1 MPTINE
7 LRQQYPGYAD
17 LRDEDI
23 INDMAAANNVGSDV
37 MAAFLGWERP
47 TFGKE
52 AVRAVK
58 RTAGSLVGGV
68 GEMYGDVSGNRD
80 NALARYG
87 HDVEQANPSGIN
99 SLRDVADYP
108 MAAVGNALGNA
119 GMMILPGAGLKIAG
133 NVARGAKMLNTARAL
148 DNPLTQAA
156 VAGMPS
162 LSEIGESQRESG
174 LPENYALKYL
184 GAGAVGAIE
193 NLGGVQRMM
202 GLGRAPQ
209 VLSKADEVAQFGAT
223 PWRTMGKTML
233 RSGLEEGLEE
243 IPQTFIEKG
252 AGYQDPFS
260 AKNLEEAAL
269 GGVLGAIGGGVLGAG
284 HGASRGLRH
293 AQVNRERSLDLLN
306 PETPLGRLND
316 QAEWERAFIAKERGQ
331 AAADM
336 YYNGQ
341 QSTIDNYIEGLVE
354 PYRRQVFSD
363 EMNAIQQRADQ
374 ERIAA
379 RAPSQMQVPG
389 YDPRDEMVG
398 NMIERGPV
406 REQQQWW
413 ENVPDPTNPAAY
425 QQFWQHVTAG
435 QDSMRPQPVDALG
448 YPLAQYQP
456 APAVQ
461 TQPAAPSWAQFGVE
475 PSPVPQG
482 TPSATQT
489 QPVAAQAAATTQQK
503 AQPKPAAAPAAK
515 VTQPR
520 GQFSQAFQA
529 RLEAAVAEGKVAP
542 DDPIVADWHASKKL
556 KADAQSFG
564 LRLNEIEA
572 GPDNMPLTAEQSLQA
587 KAKNAVAEVKD
598 GGLNLTMKQIPVFNH
613 LQKAF
618 AENRVD
624 DVIGADGKWKYNEI
638 GTALGLARGSVESF
652 VNGVAKRIAEAQG
665 VSVDEMKA
673 ALKARTAEVR
683 TTEMSEKDKLG
694 LSPKQQSSVFNEED
708 LFGNENGAEQNAE
721 VINTVGGSQSAVGTN
736 EAPTDI
742 VVSRP
747 DAPEVVANRA
757 QATDRAMQE
766 MLGELR
772 GISEARR
779 KEAMDTWNEYAESS
793 DPVGVPFHEVP
804 TNRQFTWALALND
817 FLDEYVD
824 LPPKEFGEKLLDLY
838 HEYSN
843 DLGTLNGTQQSASI
857 AESGAGAPQIGNPG
871 TESQSPRLEGPRKE
885 TAVEN
890 RAVPEGQPVTE
901 QAAGR
906 SDTEGQAV
914 GVESKPKFSVGDQ
927 GENNLRGSLPGA
939 DSGSGSGK
947 AGSAGKNTADGVR
960 NKLRKLFFSGSKFD
974 SLVRVVQTRDDL
986 KQYGIDVAK
995 IPANAHGFVQGGK
1008 VYMIAGN
1015 IQQGQELAKFLHEVG
1030 VHLGMGKLVGSANVE
1045 YLGIQI
1051 SRWADAAGKGTNIE
1065 LAKKAMARVANA
1077 EAVLGKQGQKMN
1089 DAETM
1094 EELVAYFVEEAVQAG
1109 INPQAVSKVEGP
1121 LAKWFRTLWAAA
1133 KVALRK
1139 IGMYNFEQMTP
1150 QNFVD
1155 LAYGA
1160 ARMELEGTWHG
1171 TAADFRNFNHDYMG
1185 SGEGAQAFGWGTYL
1199 AQRTG
1204 IAKGYWKDDISRK
1217 TKGGRF
1223 ETASGYPITEGELV
1237 RELTNL
1243 VKNDPDFDLDTLKV
1257 IQRNWSETLAKW
1269 SGRPEFYHEA
1279 NKLQYALTEL
1289 EDAIADG
1296 GITYLPRTQPEGS
1309 LMRVDTAVHD
1319 DELLDWD
1326 KPLSEQPVIL
1336 EKLQNMGYEE
1346 APSYAIAGKYKYH
1359 ADSTGAEFYKLLEN
1373 DRGSDKAA
1381 SLYLDSIGIKGI
1393 KFLDSQSRGNAKS
1406 YDTYPRAYAL
1416 NDAIAADDMLGF
1428 DSRAEVRTMLKKD
1441 GLEVAQKN
1449 YDMSPDLVKEA
1460 KAWLDWLATPVQET
1474 RNLVI
1479 FNDKNIQR
1487 VSTQVGARKDSASI
1501 KFSIAATERIQ
1512 EVAGPTAARLSTD
1525 ASTII
1530 GRAAKWFMSLHDLIG
1545 KYGNMLPS
1553 ANDWYKSVRATIATR
1568 TQLEGD
1574 AESIAARAGKLKPK
1588 VLEAL
1593 NKFVADSTFEQKWGF
1608 DATFD
1613 KIDGTKR
1620 SVTAD
1625 PEMARR
1631 FNDLPEDARQ
1641 IAKDMFLHAEAV
1653 KLTKFKLLK
1662 ELGLSGLFDTQGS
1675 LQGPYAPLKRFGNYV
1690 AVLKSKELLAAEYAG
1705 DKKRVEELKRDY
1717 KHYVVSYFDTKGLAK
1732 EFAQKEQAKSGWAYA
1747 QPFPKAQHIKETS
1760 ETSQATLQKVLAAM
1774 KVEKDKL
1781 PPGAYAMI
1789 EEVILDMHMRKF
1801 DEDNARMNGLKRKN
1815 RYGYDE
1821 DMVRAFLSHA
1831 RAEAGFLAN
1840 LKHGGKTNELFY
1852 KMQFEAGKAKD
1863 RDAAMEV
1870 FNAISNH
1877 YAANIDQRETPIQDR
1892 ITALTSVMQLATN
1905 PAYHLQNLT
1914 QPFITSVP
1922 RLAADFGD
1930 YSGAWKALMDG
1941 YRVVRSV
1948 GTKNIDLSKV
1958 QNLKLRAALQGASD
1972 AGLLDVGMDEDLI
1985 NFEATRTGYAALD
1998 VASKGAKK
2006 VIHMLRQVSRRVEGA
2021 NRISAAVAAFN
2032 MAQASGKFKDDAAIN
2047 DYVISVLQDTQ
2058 GDFSRTDA
2066 PLIIKKLPKPL
2077 VQYRKFQLMMAAHY
2091 VKAFNDAFRSESPEA
2106 RAVGRRALAY
2116 SLGHAFATAGALG
2129 IPLMNIVG
2137 LIFAH
2142 TGDDDEPR
2150 DLERSLREWIGDE
2163 DMAKLLLHGPLWW
2176 MGMDAKL
2183 AQDKVFSFLPYA
2195 DWDLTSKEGLKNLG
2209 VGLAGPAGS
2218 QTLKMVG
2225 GLEYLSKGDTIK
2237 GFEGLL
2243 PSGIS
2248 NGLKAFRIANEGFT
2262 LKNGD
2267 LMMSPD
2273 EINGAALM
2281 LDAVGLKSP
2290 TMRDLE
2296 WTRNQQYEIKEFYQT
2311 KTKEIQRA
2319 YADAYKNGDT
2329 DAMTEA
2335 REEWMALQEGKDRLR
2350 AVFNN
2355 SPDELKRQP
2364 LSTLLKYPRAQ
2375 DKREQKLQKSVP
2387 E

>member
-1 MPTINE
+1 MAYNPFGIEDDDPIYQEE
-7 LRQQYPGYAD
+7 LAKLQAAYKPKPKETGGFWAGVKTAGGSQLQGVGQLAAD
-17 LRDEDI
+17 
-23 INDMAAANNVGSDV
+23 
-37 MAAFLGWERP
+37 FGWENNP
-47 TFGKE
+47 IEAYGKQVQE
-52 AVRAVK
+52 NNQLQTQSLGDIVENPWQALKEGTGMAVGYLAP
-58 RTAGSLVGGV
+58 GLVGRGLQV
-68 GEMYGDVSGNRD
+68 AGG
-80 NALARYG
+80 AAKLAGLSR
-87 HDVEQANPSGIN
+87 A
-99 SLRDVADYP
+99 
-108 MAAVGNALGNA
+108 GNALNA
-119 GMMILPGAGLKIAG
+119 GVTQGALAALPSYGGIREEQGDTDSWTDK
-133 NVARGAKMLNTARAL
+133 
-148 DNPLTQAA
+148 A
-156 VAGMPS
+156 VAG
-162 LSEIGESQRESG
+162 
-174 LPENYALKYL
+174 L
-184 GAGAVGAIE
+184 GAAAVGAIE
-193 NLGGVQRMM
+193 N
-202 GLGRAPQ
+202 
-209 VLSKADEVAQFGAT
+209 QFGAQRLLGIGQGAKAAAVPTKAEFVAKLGAT
-223 PWRTMGKTML
+223 PLK
-233 RSGLEEGLEE
+233 SGLKEFGRVVGAEMGEELAQNPIEQMSAYQNPLTPENIHESFFGAAMAGLGTLGVGGAGGARMGMRHAGLER
-243 IPQTFIEKG
+243 QMT
-252 AGYQDPFS
+252 S
-260 AKNLEEAAL
+260 
-269 GGVLGAIGGGVLGAG
+269 
-284 HGASRGLRH
+284 
-293 AQVNRERSLDLLN
+293 DLLN
-306 PETPLGRLND
+306 PEQVPLGDLRET
-316 QAEWERAFIAKERGQ
+316 AEWKQAFMNKAGENGNDWYDELMRDQFALRNQQIKDDMFNQALDTMHGDVDRSILALPAPVREMPSTMPELDALAENERGATDAVRRNEELWAQREAEARQRPGLDGFTRLPAPGQSSYVMPAEGSTAQVDLMRLGELGARTDATTRAENANALLADAQSNRPVTDGWSFNTQRISIPQDLGSAIGVLNQ
-331 AAADM
+331 AVEMRRANQPIVSGSEMHSALLAADSIVR
-336 YYNGQ
+336 
-341 QSTIDNYIEGLVE
+341 QS
-354 PYRRQVFSD
+354 
-363 EMNAIQQRADQ
+363 
-374 ERIAA
+374 
-379 RAPSQMQVPG
+379 G
-389 YDPRDEMVG
+389 YDPKQ
-398 NMIERGPV
+398 IV
-406 REQQQWW
+406 RHYE
-413 ENVPDPTNPAAY
+413 
-425 QQFWQHVTAG
+425 
-435 QDSMRPQPVDALG
+435 
-448 YPLAQYQP
+448 
-456 APAVQ
+456 
-461 TQPAAPSWAQFGVE
+461 
-475 PSPVPQG
+475 G

-503 AQPKPAAAPAAK
+503 AQPKPAAAPAAN

-520 GQFSQAFQA
+520 GKFSQAFQA
-529 RLEAAVAEGKVAP
+529 RLEVAVAEGKVAP

-587 KAKNAVAEVKD
+587 KAKNAVAEVKA
-598 GGLNLTMKQIPVFNH
+598 GGLNLTMKQIPVFEH

-618 AENRVD
+618 AENRID
-624 DVIGADGKWKYNEI
+624 DVLGADGKWKYNEI
-638 GTALGLARGSVESF
+638 GNALGIERGKVMSRVD
-652 VNGVAKRIAEAQG
+652 GVAKAIAAKQN

-708 LFGNENGAEQNAE
+708 LFGNENGAEQNAG
-721 VINTVGGSQSAVGTN
+721 VINTVGGSQGEVGNNEDLALLPERSFSDSDTATKAAKALAAKRFEAEESARLMQRRRDAEAAFANAVNDLQEALDNPHLEESLSTWDELSEEVKGGAPNRVEIEPMILLEWVDTYSNIVDNHEGKFEELWGKLQDAHAELIQDSENFNGRTRTEN
-736 EAPTDI
+736 EADRGLPGVQGGQKQI
-742 VVSRP
+742 GVSRG
-747 DAPEVVANRA
+747 EVR
-757 QATDRAMQE
+757 
-766 MLGELR
+766 
-772 GISEARR
+772 
-779 KEAMDTWNEYAESS
+779 
-793 DPVGVPFHEVP
+793 EV
-804 TNRQFTWALALND
+804 Q
-817 FLDEYVD
+817 
-824 LPPKEFGEKLLDLY
+824 
-838 HEYSN
+838 
-843 DLGTLNGTQQSASI
+843 
-857 AESGAGAPQIGNPG
+857 
-871 TESQSPRLEGPRKE
+871 
-885 TAVEN
+885 
-890 RAVPEGQPVTE
+890 EGQPVAE

-906 SDTEGQAV
+906 SDTEGQA
-914 GVESKPKFSVGDQ
+914 
-927 GENNLRGSLPGA
+927 GEVT
-939 DSGSGSGK
+939 SGK
-947 AGSAGKNTADGVR
+947 VLDMTSRLEQREDEETANEVEAHYAAVRRQTAEKIATWFADNMRVLGKAR
-960 NKLRKLFFSGSKFD
+960 NVLEVTGARLPAVTSTEIDLANALRDVD
-974 SLVRVVQTRDDL
+974 SLWVRLQAYMNEGTP
-986 KQYGIDVAK
+986 
-995 IPANAHGFVQGGK
+995 IPQSFTDES
-1008 VYMIAGN
+1008 I
-1015 IQQGQELAKFLHEVG
+1015 
-1030 VHLGMGKLVGSANVE
+1030 
-1045 YLGIQI
+1045 
-1051 SRWADAAGKGTNIE
+1051 RTDALN
-1065 LAKKAMARVANA
+1065 LAKKFLADVQT
-1077 EAVLGKQGQKMN
+1077 ELGKLNKAN
-1089 DAETM
+1089 KVDRALIAEIKPLLDAGVKAFPKSTPAPKKSYAKTQAEDVAVIDEADKYVTYLG
-1094 EELVAYFVEEAVQAG
+1094 ELIAGDMTHRTELENLLLDKTKGRVIINLIATAKREFPTVLKGVKGHGDLIKFVQAREEAVGGDKRQRKNRLSTLTESVEDGEVKDVLDAIVENYAAEGRASMLDNVRDIGVHDKAHDEINYNHEDGTYSILIGQASIKNGRNHILMGVEHEVAHALDDFFVGPQYSDTPMMGVLVAQSRKMYADYANGNKDNVLGEIMQYPFTDNYDSQRTRQEVFAQLMSIYSVESLRAELKKQSPVAYNFIKGVHDAEKAKQAG
-1109 INPQAVSKVEGP
+1109 N
-1121 LAKWFRTLWAAA
+1121 TAA
-1133 KVALRK
+1133 KVQRKDNGPDQSGDGQRFRK
-1139 IGMYNFEQMTP
+1139 I
-1150 QNFVD
+1150 
-1155 LAYGA
+1155 
-1160 ARMELEGTWHG
+1160 
-1171 TAADFRNFNHDYMG
+1171 TA
-1185 SGEGAQAFGWGTYL
+1185 
-1199 AQRTG
+1199 
-1204 IAKGYWKDDISRK
+1204 
-1217 TKGGRF
+1217 
-1223 ETASGYPITEGELV
+1223 
-1237 RELTNL
+1237 
-1243 VKNDPDFDLDTLKV
+1243 
-1257 IQRNWSETLAKW
+1257 
-1269 SGRPEFYHEA
+1269 
-1279 NKLQYALTEL
+1279 
-1289 EDAIADG
+1289 
-1296 GITYLPRTQPEGS
+1296 
-1309 LMRVDTAVHD
+1309 
-1319 DELLDWD
+1319 
-1326 KPLSEQPVIL
+1326 
-1336 EKLQNMGYEE
+1336 
-1346 APSYAIAGKYKYH
+1346 
-1359 ADSTGAEFYKLLEN
+1359 
-1373 DRGSDKAA
+1373 
-1381 SLYLDSIGIKGI
+1381 
-1393 KFLDSQSRGNAKS
+1393 
-1406 YDTYPRAYAL
+1406 
-1416 NDAIAADDMLGF
+1416 
-1428 DSRAEVRTMLKKD
+1428 
-1441 GLEVAQKN
+1441 
-1449 YDMSPDLVKEA
+1449 
-1460 KAWLDWLATPVQET
+1460 
-1474 RNLVI
+1474 
-1479 FNDKNIQR
+1479 
-1487 VSTQVGARKDSASI
+1487 
-1501 KFSIAATERIQ
+1501 ERIQ

-1588 VLEAL
+1588 ALEAL

-1608 DATFD
+1608 NATFD

-1631 FNDLPEDARQ
+1631 FNALPEDARQ

-1653 KLTKFKLLK
+1653 KLTKYKLLK

-1675 LQGPYAPLKRFGNYV
+1675 LAGPYAPLKRFGNYV
-1690 AVLKSKELLAAEYAG
+1690 AVLKSKELLAAEKAD
-1705 DKKRVEELKRDY
+1705 DKKLVEELKRDY

-1732 EFAQKEQAKSGWAYA
+1732 EFAENEKAKDGWAYA
-1747 QPFPKAQHIKETS
+1747 QHFPKAQHIKETS

-1840 LKHGGKTNELFY
+1840 LKHGGTTNELFY

-1930 YSGAWKALMDG
+1930 YAGAWKALMEG

-2163 DMAKLLLHGPLWW
+2163 GMAKLLLHGPLWW

-2195 DWDLTSKEGLKNLG
+2195 DWDLTSKEGVKNLMWG
-2209 VGLAGPAGS
+2209 MTGPAGS
-2218 QTLKMVG
+2218 QALKMVG

-2248 NGLKAFRIANEGFT
+2248 NGLKAFRVANEGFT

-2267 LMMSPD
+2267 LMMKPE

-2281 LDAVGLKSP
+2281 FDAVGLKSP

-2319 YADAYKNGDT
+2319 YADAYKDGDT
-2329 DAMTEA
+2329 EAMTEA

-2364 LSTLLKYPRAQ
+2364 LSTLLKYPRTQ

>member
-1 MPTINE
+1 MSALDDFRMKN
-7 LRQQYPGYAD
+7 PGAASLSDAD
-17 LRDEDI
+17 LITKISGATGIDPGTVAADFGVQ
-23 INDMAAANNVGSDV
+23 INDPGFVST
-37 MAAFLGWERP
+37 L
-47 TFGKE
+47 
-52 AVRAVK
+52 K
-58 RTAGSLVGGV
+58 RSGAQMVGGL
-68 GEMYGDVSGNRD
+68 GEVYGDVTGNRN
-80 NALARYG
+80 NAASRWAE
-87 HDVEQANPSGIN
+87 DVAFRNPSGIN
-99 SLRDVADYP
+99 SLADVAENP
-108 MAAVGNALGNA
+108 WLAVKEAVGNAATFLV
-119 GMMILPGAGLKIAG
+119 PGAGLKIAG

-174 LPENYALKYL
+174 LPENYLTKYL

-223 PWRTMGKTML
+223 PWRTVGKTVL

-243 IPQTFIEKG
+243 IPQTIIEKG

-269 GGVLGAIGGGVLGAG
+269 GGVMGAIGGGVLGAG
-284 HGASRGLRH
+284 HGAARGLRH
-293 AQVNRERSLDLLN
+293 AQIRRDQSVDLLAQGAD
-306 PETPLGRLND
+306 LGRISD
-316 QAEWERAFIAKERGQ
+316 QAQWTKAFMNKAGE
-331 AAADM
+331 
-336 YYNGQ
+336 NGDAWFDQ
-341 QSTIDNYIEGLVE
+341 
-354 PYRRQVFSD
+354 R
-363 EMNAIQQRADQ
+363 MNAINQQRLGEAVQNNFTAGLGNIALEDSAMQ
-374 ERIAA
+374 GPFRTPIDELLWNRQREIAA
-379 RAPSQMQVPG
+379 AQRANLGTTPDMFGGEDSYG
-389 YDPRDEMVG
+389 YVG
-398 NMIERGPV
+398 E
-406 REQQQWW
+406 
-413 ENVPDPTNPAAY
+413 
-425 QQFWQHVTAG
+425 
-435 QDSMRPQPVDALG
+435 SSPVD
-448 YPLAQYQP
+448 Y
-456 APAVQ
+456 APAVNRDRKQ
-461 TQPAAPSWAQFGVE
+461 MSLDFNPPEAPPPVLYGNQNQPYAESFNNSREGKFNPALNSRAAGSPMTGAFTQLPIGETGAQVINRLPASQQVNEAVSHPMFPMPTDVGSALATLQQALGQKT
-475 PSPVPQG
+475 PVIEG
-482 TPSATQT
+482 TPQHSAILAASQILARAGVKLPKGGRATQT

-503 AQPKPAAAPAAK
+503 AQPKPAAAPATRADQFRATHSVKRTDSRIGKFLDELDLALQEQQITPEEHADFEKQLAAAWKIKDTKKDKNAAAAHNALAK
-515 VTQPR
+515 SYAALIQSRNAKTATASMEGMSEEERLAAGYVKKIVVEKDANGDNVERVEWVIPDTSKRVTK
-520 GQFSQAFQA
+520 AA
-529 RLEAAVAEGKVAP
+529 KADVEAVDP
-542 DDPIVADWHASKKL
+542 DDITDPKHE
-556 KADAQSFG
+556 KAVRMHLAGDSTRDIAAALGNSHEHWRGVLLDYGYDAQSKKQKD
-564 LRLNEIEA
+564 L
-572 GPDNMPLTAEQSLQA
+572 AE
-587 KAKNAVAEVKD
+587 
-598 GGLNLTMKQIPVFNH
+598 G
-613 LQKAF
+613 
-618 AENRVD
+618 AENTGAAYTTDENADPNEPKVDPD
-624 DVIGADGKWKYNEI
+624 DVED
-638 GTALGLARGSVESF
+638 T
-652 VNGVAKRIAEAQG
+652 
-665 VSVDEMKA
+665 SVDANPDVHDNDEHVDH
-673 ALKARTAEVR
+673 AL
-683 TTEMSEKDKLG
+683 
-694 LSPKQQSSVFNEED
+694 
-708 LFGNENGAEQNAE
+708 ENQGITIRSKITN
-721 VINTVGGSQSAVGTN
+721 SAVGAGNDRKMQSAITKAKKSEEGVDPAVEKALRAKKTDAETKLDRKMREER
-736 EAPTDI
+736 EAAQLAEDQKVLDTSVEQILSGDF
-742 VVSRP
+742 SS
-747 DAPEVVANRA
+747 AASLLVALSGPNHKLLVRRLVDNFGLP
-757 QATDRAMQE
+757 QTMQE
-766 MLGELR
+766 PKA
-772 GISEARR
+772 IV
-779 KEAMDTWNEYAESS
+779 EYFA
-793 DPVGVPFHEVP
+793 GVQADAA
-804 TNRQFTWALALND
+804 TKT
-817 FLDEYVD
+817 
-824 LPPKEFGEKLLDLY
+824 
-838 HEYSN
+838 
-843 DLGTLNGTQQSASI
+843 I
-857 AESGAGAPQIGNPG
+857 ESG
-871 TESQSPRLEGPRKE
+871 RD
-885 TAVEN
+885 TAVEILGEGFHALN
-890 RAVPEGQPVTE
+890 LDDQLYFAQYVLELGDNVNSPSIARQIKGEFNAKLASGQSAEAVSATAAGTAENVSVAGLNDEGSGTSAGSPKAVPVVSKKKRRVALSDE
-901 QAAGR
+901 AAGR
-906 SDTEGQAV
+906 SDTEGQAGEV
-914 GVESKPKFSVGDQ
+914 TRQRKNRLSSLTESVED
-927 GENNLRGSLPGA
+927 GEVKDVLDAIVENYAAEGRASMLDN
-939 DSGSGSGK
+939 
-947 AGSAGKNTADGVR
+947 VR
-960 NKLRKLFFSGSKFD
+960 E
-974 SLVRVVQTRDDL
+974 
-986 KQYGIDVAK
+986 I
-995 IPANAHGFVQGGK
+995 
-1008 VYMIAGN
+1008 
-1015 IQQGQELAKFLHEVG
+1015 G
-1030 VHLGMGKLVGSANVE
+1030 VHDKPHDE
-1045 YLGIQI
+1045 
-1051 SRWADAAGKGTNIE
+1051 
-1065 LAKKAMARVANA
+1065 
-1077 EAVLGKQGQKMN
+1077 
-1089 DAETM
+1089 
-1094 EELVAYFVEEAVQAG
+1094 
-1109 INPQAVSKVEGP
+1109 IN
-1121 LAKWFRTLWAAA
+1121 
-1133 KVALRK
+1133 
-1139 IGMYNFEQMTP
+1139 YNHE
-1150 QNFVD
+1150 D
-1155 LAYGA
+1155 
-1160 ARMELEGTWHG
+1160 
-1171 TAADFRNFNHDYMG
+1171 
-1185 SGEGAQAFGWGTYL
+1185 GTY
-1199 AQRTG
+1199 
-1204 IAKGYWKDDISRK
+1204 S
-1217 TKGGRF
+1217 
-1223 ETASGYPITEGELV
+1223 
-1237 RELTNL
+1237 
-1243 VKNDPDFDLDTLKV
+1243 
-1257 IQRNWSETLAKW
+1257 
-1269 SGRPEFYHEA
+1269 
-1279 NKLQYALTEL
+1279 
-1289 EDAIADG
+1289 
-1296 GITYLPRTQPEGS
+1296 
-1309 LMRVDTAVHD
+1309 
-1319 DELLDWD
+1319 
-1326 KPLSEQPVIL
+1326 IL
-1336 EKLQNMGYEE
+1336 
-1346 APSYAIAGKYKYH
+1346 
-1359 ADSTGAEFYKLLEN
+1359 
-1373 DRGSDKAA
+1373 
-1381 SLYLDSIGIKGI
+1381 IG
-1393 KFLDSQSRGNAKS
+1393 Q
-1406 YDTYPRAYAL
+1406 
-1416 NDAIAADDMLGF
+1416 
-1428 DSRAEVRTMLKKD
+1428 
-1441 GLEVAQKN
+1441 
-1449 YDMSPDLVKEA
+1449 
-1460 KAWLDWLATPVQET
+1460 
-1474 RNLVI
+1474 
-1479 FNDKNIQR
+1479 
-1487 VSTQVGARKDSASI
+1487 ASI
-1501 KFSIAATERIQ
+1501 KNGRNHILMGVEHEVAHALDDFYVDPQYSDTPMMGVLVAQSRKMYADYANGNKDNVLGEIMQYPFTDNYDSQRTRQEVFAQLMSIYSVESLRAELKKQSPLAYNFIKGVHDAEKAKQAGNTTAKVQRKDNGPDQSGDGKRFRKVTAERIQ

-1608 DATFD
+1608 NATFD

-1631 FNDLPEDARQ
+1631 FNALPEDARQ

-1690 AVLKSKELLAAEYAG
+1690 AVLKSKELLAAEDAG

-1747 QPFPKAQHIKETS
+1747 QHFPKAQHIKETS

-1852 KMQFEAGKAKD
+1852 KMQFAAGKAKD

-1930 YSGAWKALMDG
+1930 YSGAWKALMEG

-1948 GTKNIDLSKV
+1948 GTKNIDLSVLEKTRP
-1958 QNLKLRAALQGASD
+1958 KLYAALKGASD

-2032 MAQASGKFKDDAAIN
+2032 MAQASGKFKDDAAVN

-2218 QTLKMVG
+2218 QALKMAG

-2273 EINGAALM
+2273 EINGAALT

-2296 WTRNQQYEIKEFYQT
+2296 WTRNQQYEIKEFYQAR
-2311 KTKEIQRA
+2311 TKEIQRA
-2319 YADAYKNGDT
+2319 YADAYKDGDT
-2329 DAMTEA
+2329 EAMTEA

-2364 LSTLLKYPRAQ
+2364 LSTLLKYPRTQ